1 MTTLPPST
9 SIQKVNFLLPLLL
22 FALHVYWPESSSLAW
37 RMLRVLLLPRCI
49 PFLVQSISGVGKL
62 RREQSNRSDELYLT
76 DWFLSSGLISGGPGH
91 GTNKHKWKKVKEIT
105 RKNEKGKSN
114 KNCGFFGPYFL
125 KIWRRDH
132 SLNFICD
139 YSFRRIIFLW
149 RRTVQLDL

>member
-49 PFLVQSISGVGKL
+49 PFLVQSISGIGKL

-105 RKNEKGKSN
+105 RKMKMKRVT
-114 KNCGFFGPYFL
+114 KTVV
-125 KIWRRDH
+125 
-132 SLNFICD
+132 SLG
-139 YSFRRIIFLW
+139 IIFLKFDEEIILLILFLII
-149 RRTVQLDL
+149 RFVELFSFGDERCS

>member
-9 SIQKVNFLLPLLL
+9 SIQKVNLLLPLLL

-91 GTNKHKWKKVKEIT
+91 GTNKQKWKKVKEIT
-105 RKNEKGKSN
+105 RKKMKKERVTKTVVSLGLI
-114 KNCGFFGPYFL
+114 FL
-125 KIWRRDH
+125 KFDEEIILLILFLIIRFVE
-132 SLNFICD
+132 LF
-139 YSFRRIIFLW
+139 SFGDERCN
-149 RRTVQLDL
+149 